1 MITVRSGVRRAQ
13 VLATLLAILIPAALF
28 TGIAPVHAQYPNK
41 PIRFILPFPPGG
53 GTDTLARILGGKL
66 AEGLAQQV
74 ILDNRPGAG
83 ANIGAELA
91 AKAPPDGY
99 TLLMGNIA
107 HTINM
112 TLYRKLNYNFVK
124 DFSAVSLLASAPN
137 IVVVHPSV
145 PAKSIKELVALARSR
160 PGALD
165 YASSGSGS
173 SAHLAAVLLLELT
186 KTQMNHIPYKGGG
199 PAVVALLSGEV
210 SVGFATTPSVIHH
223 IKSGKLRALAVTGAK
238 RSPAAPQLPTV
249 EEAGVP
255 GYEVSGWYGILV
267 PTGTPADIITR
278 LHAESMKVLKMQ
290 DVLERM
296 AVAGFDP
303 VGNSPAEFTAFIANE
318 VDKWAKVVKAA
329 GTRVD

>member
-1 MITVRSGVRRAQ
+1 MKSAMIGKCPALVILL
-13 VLATLLAILIPAALF
+13 LATLF

-53 GTDTLARILGGKL
+53 GTDTLARILGAKL

-83 ANIGAELA
+83 ANIGAEIA
-91 AKAPPDGY
+91 AKAPADGY
-99 TLLMGNIA
+99 TMLMGNIA

-124 DFSAVSLLASAPN
+124 DFTAVSLLASASN

-145 PAKSIKELVALARSR
+145 PVKSIKELVALARSR

-173 SAHLAAVLLLELT
+173 SAHLAAVLMLELT
-186 KTQMNHIPYKGGG
+186 KTKMNHIPYKGGG
-199 PAVVALLSGEV
+199 PAVIALVSGEV
-210 SVGFATTPSVIHH
+210 SVGFATTPSVISHV
-223 IKSGKLRALAVTGAK
+223 KSGKLRALAVTGAT
-238 RSPAAPQLPTV
+238 RSKAAPQLPTV
-249 EEAGVP
+249 SEAGVP

-267 PTGTPADIITR
+267 PTGTPQDIITR
-278 LHAESMKVLKMQ
+278 LHTESIKVLKIP
-290 DVLERM
+290 DVIERM
-296 AVAGFDP
+296 AVAGFEP
-303 VGNSPAEFTAFIANE
+303 VGNSPAEFTAFIASE